1 MKITVTQAAADK
13 LREIQDKL
21 GATAMLLGLQGG
33 GCSGL
38 KYIVRAA
45 TGTEIDDAL
54 ADCRLSNI
62 GLAQYLVIDKKSLPY
77 LEGMTVDYK
86 TSLLESRFVFDNPSA
101 AKTCGCGTSFTPK

>member
-1 MKITVTQAAADK
+1 MPLKITVTEAARTK
-13 LREIQDKL
+13 LQEIQTKL

-45 TGTEIDDAL
+45 TEKELNEGL
-54 ADCRLSNI
+54 ADERVLFWER
-62 GLAQYLVIDKKSLPY
+62 LVIDKKSLPY

-86 TSLLESRFVFDNPSA
+86 ISLLESRFVFNNPSA